1 MMSLSQ
7 KWTMTLTQLIADF
20 GMSDNCPDVSIEGI
34 ALDSRQVQPGDL
46 FIAIKGTAVDG
57 FAFIPQAIERG
68 AVAVL
73 VEKDQLVGSL
83 VDGLIDGVNTS
94 VPVIGVENLSEYVSD
109 IAGVFYADP
118 SAKICLTAIT
128 GTNGKT
134 TCSRLFAELMES
146 LASERAGTSAFIGT
160 LGYGMVC
167 NADYKAP
174 HDSARQPDSKEPGL
188 ITDTGLT
195 TPDAVAM
202 QRILAEL
209 VSKGAKNI
217 ALEVS
222 SHSLVQRRVAGLK
235 VNTSVFT
242 NLSRDHLDY
251 HGDINAYAAAKS
263 RLFAMQGLQH
273 AVINCDDSVG
283 RVILA
288 NLDQSIQAYSFSL
301 QNNDADI
308 YCSTIGL
315 SPEGLRASVVTPWG
329 QGEISSPLLG
339 KFNLANLLAVIGAAG
354 AQGFALTDILR
365 LIPSLR
371 AVPGRMELVDA
382 SAQPAVVVDYAHT
395 PDALEKALQALRV
408 HCQGNLWAVFGCG
421 GDRDTGKR
429 PEMGE
434 IARRCA
440 DKVVVTSDNPRTESP
455 QQIIDHILQGTGR
468 EVIVDSDRRA
478 AIRQAIFTAD
488 KNDVVLIAGKGHEDY
503 QILGAQRLPFSDQAE
518 ARLALREL
526 QATAHGGGDQ

>member
-174 HDSARQPDSKEPGL
+174 HDSARQPDSKEPGMV
-188 ITDTGLT
+188 TDTGLT
-195 TPDAVAM
+195 TPDAVVRYRSDHA
-202 QRILAEL
+202 
-209 VSKGAKNI
+209 
-217 ALEVS
+217 
-222 SHSLVQRRVAGLK
+222 RRSG
-235 VNTSVFT
+235 
-242 NLSRDHLDY
+242 
-251 HGDINAYAAAKS
+251 
-263 RLFAMQGLQH
+263 H
-273 AVINCDDSVG
+273 A
-283 RVILA
+283 
-288 NLDQSIQAYSFSL
+288 
-301 QNNDADI
+301 
-308 YCSTIGL
+308 
-315 SPEGLRASVVTPWG
+315 
-329 QGEISSPLLG
+329 
-339 KFNLANLLAVIGAAG
+339 
-354 AQGFALTDILR
+354 
-365 LIPSLR
+365 
-371 AVPGRMELVDA
+371 
-382 SAQPAVVVDYAHT
+382 AHT
-395 PDALEKALQALRV
+395 CR
-408 HCQGNLWAVFGCG
+408 
-421 GDRDTGKR
+421 TG
-429 PEMGE
+429 E
-434 IARRCA
+434 
-440 DKVVVTSDNPRTESP
+440 
-455 QQIIDHILQGTGR
+455 
-468 EVIVDSDRRA
+468 
-478 AIRQAIFTAD
+478 
-488 KNDVVLIAGKGHEDY
+488 
-503 QILGAQRLPFSDQAE
+503 
-518 ARLALREL
+518 
-526 QATAHGGGDQ
+526 